1 MLIPCT
7 GHCECALLSQT
18 YLLDIPL
25 PYTLTKKPQRFFY
38 RLKASSDMNLTKKID
53 EMIEERS
60 LLKHPF
66 YQMWSDGNLT
76 KESLAGY
83 SREYFQLVRAIPSFM
98 TPIIEKAPGSAV
110 GQLEENRQEESDHI
124 KPWISFAGQLGI
136 SEEELVSYWGL
147 AKTQKAVSD
156 LGKLMHTFE
165 GGACA
170 MYALEKEI
178 PKISQTKLD
187 GLAEFYGMTNEES
200 TEYFKLHT
208 EADIR
213 HAASWRSILEESAA
227 ADSEDNCHYLVGIA
241 DKSIS
246 AQNLLLDG
254 CYDRYCR

>member
-1 MLIPCT
+1 MLDRSTPLEPNKIPYFDHKIFC
-7 GHCECALLSQT
+7 
-18 YLLDIPL
+18 
-25 PYTLTKKPQRFFY
+25 KPQRFFY
-38 RLKASSDMNLTKKID
+38 WRNVSCDMNLIKKID

-66 YQMWSDGNLT
+66 YQMWSDGKLT

-83 SREYFQLVRAIPSFM
+83 SKEYFQLVKAVPSFM
-98 TPIIEKAPGSAV
+98 TPIIEKAPDSV
-110 GQLEENRQEESDHI
+110 VSELVENQQEESDHI
-124 KPWISFAGQLGI
+124 KPWISFANQLGI
-136 SEEELVSYWGL
+136 SEEELIPYSGL
-147 AKTQKAVSD
+147 PKTQKAVSN
-156 LGKLMHTFE
+156 LNELMQTFE

-170 MYALEKEI
+170 MYSFEKEI

-213 HAASWRSILEESAA
+213 HAASWRNILEKSTT
-227 ADSEDNCHYLVGIA
+227 DSNNLIEIA

-246 AQNLLLDG
+246 AQNLLLDS
-254 CYDRYCR
+254 CYDEYC